1 MELRV
6 ATETTVLITVT
17 GPDKPGVTSVLLA
30 ALSRHGVS
38 LLDVEQV
45 VIRGR
50 LTLGVLVTAPG
61 DPEDL
66 QDQLEDAM
74 ATVGMDV
81 DVEIGANSVS
91 GAPLSTH
98 AVVVLGSPV
107 TARAFSAIARTLASQ
122 DVNIDSIRRI
132 ADYPVTGLELMVTA
146 PASATTGLDL
156 SAGAE
161 ATERAAAAADP
172 SVAVSDGDT
181 RGASV
186 VTQAAASGPDPSV
199 AVSDGKPA
207 PDPSVAETR
216 LRTALAEIA
225 AKENVDVAVER
236 AGLARRAKRLIV
248 FDVDSTLIQGEVI
261 EMLAA
266 HAGVEEQVRRVT
278 EAAMRGEIDF
288 AESLR
293 QRVATLAGLDEAV
306 IDQVAERIELT
317 AGARTTIRTLRRLG
331 FRCGVVSGGFR
342 QVIEPLAH
350 ELELDFVQANTLE
363 VVEGKLTG
371 KVIGDIVDRPG
382 KAVALRRFAA
392 EAGVPMEQTVAVGDG
407 ANDIDML
414 NAAGLGVAFQ
424 AKPALREV
432 ADTALSH
439 PFLDTVLFILG
450 VTRDEVEAAD
460 ARDGVL
466 RRVPLS

>member
-1 MELRV
+1 LAEP
-6 ATETTVLITVT
+6 ETTVLVTVT

-30 ALSRHGVS
+30 ALSRHGVA

-50 LTLGVLVTAPG
+50 LTLGVLVTCPD
-61 DPEDL
+61 DPEGL

-74 ATVGMDV
+74 ATVGMEV
-81 DVEIGANSVS
+81 GVEIGANSVA
-91 GAPLSTH
+91 GARLSTH

-107 TARAFSAIARTLASQ
+107 TAKAFSSIARELAGQ
-122 DVNIDSIRRI
+122 GVNIDAIRGV
-132 ADYPVTGLELMVTA
+132 ADYPVTGLELMITV
-146 PASATTGLDL
+146 PA
-156 SAGAE
+156 
-161 ATERAAAAADP
+161 
-172 SVAVSDGDT
+172 
-181 RGASV
+181 
-186 VTQAAASGPDPSV
+186 
-199 AVSDGKPA
+199 GKPE
-207 PDPSVAETR
+207 AETR
-216 LRTALAEIA
+216 LRTGLAEVA
-225 AKENVDVAVER
+225 ARRNVDVAVER

-266 HAGVEEQVRRVT
+266 HAGVEDEVRAVT
-278 EAAMRGEIDF
+278 EAAMRGELDF

-293 QRVATLAGLDEAV
+293 QRVATLTGLDATV
-306 IDQVAERIELT
+306 IDEVADTIELT
-317 AGARTTIRTLRRLG
+317 PGARTTIRTLRRLG

-363 VVEGKLTG
+363 VVDGKLTG
-371 KVIGDIVDRPG
+371 RVIGEIVDRPG

-392 EAGVPMEQTVAVGDG
+392 DAGVPMEQTVAVGDG

-414 NAAGLGVAFQ
+414 NAAGLGIAFN

-432 ADTALSH
+432 ADAALSH
-439 PFLDTVLFILG
+439 PFLDAVLFILG
-450 VTRDEVEAAD
+450 VTREEVEAAD
-460 ARDGVL
+460 ARDGLL
-466 RRVPLS
+466 RRVPLH

>member
-1 MELRV
+1 M
-6 ATETTVLITVT
+6 ITVT

-50 LTLGVLVTAPG
+50 LTLGVLVTSPG

-74 ATVGMDV
+74 ATVGMQV

-107 TARAFSAIARTLASQ
+107 TARAFSTIARTLAAQ
-122 DVNIDSIRRI
+122 EVNIDSIRGI

-146 PASATTGLDL
+146 PA
-156 SAGAE
+156 
-161 ATERAAAAADP
+161 TEDAL
-172 SVAVSDGDT
+172 
-181 RGASV
+181 
-186 VTQAAASGPDPSV
+186 
-199 AVSDGKPA
+199 
-207 PDPSVAETR
+207 AETR
-216 LRTALAEIA
+216 LRTALAEVA
-225 AKENVDVAVER
+225 AKEKVDVAVER

-266 HAGVEEQVRRVT
+266 HAGVEEEVRKVT

-293 QRVATLAGLDEAV
+293 QRVATLTGLDETV

-317 AGARTTIRTLRRLG
+317 PGARTTIRTLRRLG

-350 ELELDFVQANTLE
+350 ELELDFVHANTLE
-363 VVEGKLTG
+363 VVDGKLTG
-371 KVIGDIVDRPG
+371 QVIGEIVDRPG

-414 NAAGLGVAFQ
+414 NAAGLGIAFQ

-439 PFLDTVLFILG
+439 PFLDAVLFILG

-460 ARDGVL
+460 ARDGLL
-466 RRVPLS
+466 RRVPLSR